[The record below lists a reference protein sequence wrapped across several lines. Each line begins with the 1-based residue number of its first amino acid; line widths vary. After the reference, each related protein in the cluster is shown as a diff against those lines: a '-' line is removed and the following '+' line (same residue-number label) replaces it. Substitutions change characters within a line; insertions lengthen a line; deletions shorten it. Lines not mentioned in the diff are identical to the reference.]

1 MPASDRADNHTL
13 LNGLNHW
20 LRRKILRAMPDDQAT
35 SPRELAE
42 RLGEPLGNVSY
53 HVRFLAECGALVLVD
68 ERRVRGTTQHF
79 YRSSVTADWA
89 LSLLRD
95 SSWEST
101 SERPLRGRDRN
112 AASFT

>member
-1 MPASDRADNHTL
+1 MPTPDYSDNHTL
-13 LNGLNHW
+13 LNALNHL
-20 LRRKILRAMPDDQAT
+20 LRRKILRAMPDDNAA

-53 HVRFLAECGALVLVD
+53 HVRFLAECGALVLV
-68 ERRVRGTTQHF
+68 EEKRVRGTTQHF

-89 LSLLRD
+89 QSLLED

-101 SERPLRGRDRN
+101 PD
-112 AASFT
+112 AP